1 MNRILRKGQAF
12 PYADQRSPPQRP
24 YPSHHRQKNSEELM
38 NTAAPEARTKYEA
51 EFDLA
56 YHVRLYERHIRF
68 YCRLRKLFVFSSVL
82 AGTVA
87 IGNVVSG
94 LPWLVSLLSVVV
106 AVAGLADLVF
116 DLSNQTVAYEH
127 QRRKCVELQV
137 EQSVLTLEE
146 LDSQMRKILIDAP
159 PEIEALRMP
168 SYNDVLR
175 TLGHVARVQPLTRVE
190 RVLDKIA

>member
-1 MNRILRKGQAF
+1 MSA
-12 PYADQRSPPQRP
+12 P
-24 YPSHHRQKNSEELM
+24 
-38 NTAAPEARTKYEA
+38 APEARTKYEA

-56 YHVRLYERHIRF
+56 YHVRLYERHVRF
-68 YCRLRKLFVFSSVL
+68 YRRLREILVFSSTV

-87 IGNVVSG
+87 LGNVASG

-106 AVAGLADLVF
+106 AVAGIADLVL
-116 DLSNQTVAYEH
+116 DLSNKSVAHEH

-137 EQSVLTLEE
+137 RQSALTLEE
-146 LDSQMRKILIDAP
+146 LDSEMRKIFIDAP

-175 TLGHVARVQPLTRVE
+175 TCGHVARVQPLGRLE
-190 RVLDKIA
+190 RFLDTLV